1 MRILLIGCNGQLG
14 SELYFKLKMLGELVA
29 VNREQLDLENPNQ
42 IRMFVDRIKPG
53 IIINAAAYTDVDR
66 SEVEQDLCYQINVIA
81 PQIFAECASHLKI
94 PLIHYSTDYV
104 FDGLKASAYLE
115 SDLTNP
121 QSFYGKTKCEGEEKV
136 RLYNKHIILRTSWVF
151 SKYGENFLKTIL
163 KHIQN
168 KDSLNIINDQIG
180 APTSTSTLS
189 DVTYEMVKLILESKN
204 FKYFGTFH
212 AANSGE
218 TSWFDYAKFIAS
230 EAIKLGV
237 KVRCPPSR
245 IQPISSSAYSAA
257 ARRPLNSKLNCEK
270 LKKTFMLELPNW
282 QDEVK
287 KVLRE
292 LIKI

>member
-14 SELYFKLKMLGELVA
+14 SELCFKLNALGELVA
-29 VNREQLDLENPNQ
+29 INREQLDLENPNQ
-42 IRMFVDRIKPG
+42 IRIFVDRIKPD
-53 IIINAAAYTDVDR
+53 IIINAAAYTNVDR
-66 SEVEQDLCYQINVIA
+66 AEVEHELCYQINAIS
-81 PQIFAECASHLKI
+81 PQIFAECASQLKI

-104 FDGLKASAYLE
+104 FDGLKAGAYLE

-189 DVTYEMVKLILESKN
+189 DVTYEIVKLILESKN

-212 AANSGE
+212 VTNSGE

-237 KVRCPPSR
+237 KVRCPSSR
-245 IQPISSSAYSAA
+245 IQPISSSEYSAA

-270 LKKTFMLELPNW
+270 LKKTFMLKLPNW

-292 LIKI
+292 II

>member
-14 SELYFKLKMLGELVA
+14 SELYFKLRMLGELVA

-42 IRMFVDRIKPG
+42 IRIFVDRIKPD
-53 IIINAAAYTDVDR
+53 IIINAAAYTNVDR
-66 SEVEQDLCYQINVIA
+66 AEVEHELCYQINVIS
-81 PQIFAECASHLKI
+81 PQIFAECASQLKI

-104 FDGLKASAYLE
+104 FDGLKASGYLE

-163 KHIQN
+163 EHIQN

-212 AANSGE
+212 ATNSGE

-245 IQPISSSAYSAA
+245 IQPISSSEYSAA

-292 LIKI
+292 II

>member
-14 SELYFKLKMLGELVA
+14 SELGFKLNTLGELVA
-29 VNREQLDLENPNQ
+29 VNREQLNLVNPSE

-53 IIINAAAYTDVDR
+53 IIINAAAYTNVDR
-66 SEVEQDLCYQINVIA
+66 AEVDHELCYQINVISS
-81 PQIFAECASHLKI
+81 QILAECASQLNI

-104 FDGLKASAYLE
+104 FDGLKTGSYIE

-121 QSFYGKTKCEGEEKV
+121 QSYYGKTKCEGEEKV
-136 RLYNKHIILRTSWVF
+136 RLHPKHIILRTSWLF

-163 KHIQN
+163 MHIQN
-168 KDSLNIINDQIG
+168 KDSLSIVSDQIG

-189 DVTYEMVKLILESKN
+189 DVTFKMIKLILESNN

-212 AANSGE
+212 ATNSGE
-218 TSWFDYAKFIAS
+218 TSWFNYAQFIAS
-230 EAIKLGV
+230 EAIELGV
-237 KVRCPPSR
+237 KVNCKPSQ
-245 IQPISSSAYSAA
+245 IQPISSSEYSAKA
-257 ARRPLNSKLNCEK
+257 QRPLNSKLNCEK

-292 LIKI
+292 II